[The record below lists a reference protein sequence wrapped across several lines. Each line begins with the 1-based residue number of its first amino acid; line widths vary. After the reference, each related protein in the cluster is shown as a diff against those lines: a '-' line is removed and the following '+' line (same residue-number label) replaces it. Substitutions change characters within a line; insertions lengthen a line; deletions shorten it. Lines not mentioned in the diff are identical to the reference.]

1 MTAKNGKG
9 GHRHEW
15 QQGRVSL
22 EQKGGRVTGVT
33 VTWVCAK
40 RGCKAQT
47 VSAAVIR
54 KPSATALPKADDFL
68 TGLAKRDGRAAA
80 RKRLETQGRAEDL
93 ATAPDLDILDDLE
106 FEPALRNGG
115 PAGPWTAEQR
125 QNWDE
130 FLAPAAAQT
139 LAVGKGAGK

>member
-9 GHRHEW
+9 GHRHDW
-15 QQGRVSL
+15 QQARVSL

-33 VTWVCAK
+33 VAWACAK

-47 VSAAVIR
+47 ISQAVIR
-54 KPSATALPKADDFL
+54 KPSATALPKGEDWL

-93 ATAPDLDILDDLE
+93 ETEPDLDILDDLE
-106 FEPALRNGG
+106 FEPAYRSGG
-115 PAGPWTAEQR
+115 PSGPGTAEQR
-125 QNWDE
+125 RNAFE
-130 FLAPAAAQT
+130 FLAPAAAG
-139 LAVGKGAGK
+139 V